1 MAGAPD
7 MKLVKAIIRE
17 ERVPY
22 VQKALADRNIYGMT
36 VSSVMGRGSQGG
48 IYLQFRGGIL
58 NIDLLPKAA
67 IEMVIHNDQEEIV
80 INQILSA
87 ARLGKEGDGKIFVMP
102 VHEAYRVRTGEV
114 EV

>member
-1 MAGAPD
+1 

-22 VQKALADRNIYGMT
+22 VQKALACKNIFGMT
-36 VSSVMGRGSQGG
+36 ISSVMGRGNQGG
-48 IYLQFRGGIL
+48 IHLQYRGGIL

-67 IEMVIHNDQEEIV
+67 IEIVVHDDLAELVKDQI
-80 INQILSA
+80 ISA
-87 ARLGKEGDGKIFVMP
+87 ARLGKEGDGKIFVIP
-102 VHEAYRVRTGEV
+102 VHESYRVRTGEV